1 MSDEKRYFKLPARSE
16 FISANL
22 PRVIFIITL
31 IFLSIPSYRFVKWCI
46 RSSQPFVLFA
56 DCVDIVIYCV
66 FVSVFLVWEF
76 KNVQNLYYRMKE
88 VPFLTI
94 TKEGIVIDR
103 ELLSFPKWV
112 QRKKV
117 RIEWSNIRR
126 AEVVRDRLSF
136 LYQVDGKEKSE
147 KGDLRWIK
155 GKESLLSTLKIE
167 CEKNQISLISRDM

>member
-1 MSDEKRYFKLPARSE
+1 
-16 FISANL
+16 
-22 PRVIFIITL
+22 
-31 IFLSIPSYRFVKWCI
+31 
-46 RSSQPFVLFA
+46 
-56 DCVDIVIYCV
+56 
-66 FVSVFLVWEF
+66 
-76 KNVQNLYYRMKE
+76 MKE